1 MIRVS
6 FNRVYT
12 FSAAH
17 RLHAPGLNDEQNA
30 QVYEKC
36 NNLFG
41 HGHDYYLEVSIIGTP
56 DRQTGMIIPLPELDH
71 KVGVVLNGLN
81 YKHLDKEVAEF
92 GLQPSTGE
100 NIIQYLWR
108 LLEKELGAN
117 RLYHLKLWET
127 KNNSFELGK
136 ERI

>member
-17 RLHAPGLNDEQNA
+17 RLHSGKLSDEQNE

-41 HGHDYYLEVSIIGTP
+41 HGHDYYLEVSITGNP
-56 DRQTGMIIPLPELDH
+56 DNQTGMIIPLPELDY
-71 KVGVVLNGLN
+71 KVEKVLSALN
-81 YKHLDKEVAEF
+81 YKHLDNEISHFKF
-92 GLQPSTGE
+92 LPSTGE

-108 LLEKELGAN
+108 HLDKELGVG

-127 KNNSFELGK
+127 KNNYFELDK
-136 ERI
+136 EKI